1 MDMRHVR
8 EYAAGLPGA
17 GMHDVK
23 VSGLSFLISPPVRT
37 VTARKGKV
45 DTA

>member
-8 EYAAGLPGA
+8 EYAAGLLGA
-17 GMHDVK
+17 DMHDVK
-23 VSGLSFLISPPVRT
+23 VSGLSFWIFPPVRT

-45 DTA
+45 DAA